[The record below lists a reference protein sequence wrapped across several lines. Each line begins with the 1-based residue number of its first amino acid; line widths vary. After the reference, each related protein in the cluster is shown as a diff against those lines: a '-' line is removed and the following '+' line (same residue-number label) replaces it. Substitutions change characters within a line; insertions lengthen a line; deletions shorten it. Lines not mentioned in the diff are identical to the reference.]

1 MHCFGISFSFTKET
15 HLYEERLTGMF
26 CSLLPSSPGRDE
38 ESIPAHLG
46 PPPTPGT
53 WRLHLLAP
61 PGIQPG
67 VGSAHL
73 PGGNR
78 TDMRT
83 GLGFE
88 HQHVGECDRE
98 REGTAARPRGLSFA
112 PDAPGATVG
121 RGRLRS
127 RSRYTLLSSAQA
139 RGPRRPAPRL
149 GRSQEAPR
157 AGFQSDARDREAA
170 GLALRREPRGAGFL
184 KYTLSLKRDQNMSKN
199 TALETS

>member
-15 HLYEERLTGMF
+15 HLYEEKLTGMF

-38 ESIPAHLG
+38 ESIPAYLG

-61 PGIQPG
+61 PGTQPG

-98 REGTAARPRGLSFA
+98 REGTAARRPRRARGHGGPREVKEPKSLHFA
-112 PDAPGATVG
+112 QQCASARTSPPRPPARQVPGGSARGFPERRARPGGSGVG
-121 RGRLRS
+121 AAAGAARS
-127 RSRYTLLSSAQA
+127 R
-139 RGPRRPAPRL
+139 
-149 GRSQEAPR
+149 
-157 AGFQSDARDREAA
+157 
-170 GLALRREPRGAGFL
+170 
-184 KYTLSLKRDQNMSKN
+184 
-199 TALETS
+199 